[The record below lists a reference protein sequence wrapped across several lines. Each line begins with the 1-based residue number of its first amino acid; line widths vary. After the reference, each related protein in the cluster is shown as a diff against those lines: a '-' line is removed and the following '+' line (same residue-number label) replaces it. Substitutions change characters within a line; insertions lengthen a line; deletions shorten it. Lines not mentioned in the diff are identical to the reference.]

1 MSEALGILT
10 GFTEAA
16 VRVATP
22 LALAALGETV
32 AERSGVINLGIE
44 GSMLAGAL
52 ASAVVATGGGPVE
65 GLAAAVVAGLLLA
78 LVFAVVAIGAGG
90 DQIITGTAITL
101 LASGVTGTLYR
112 SVFGNAGV
120 PLTMPTLGPIRVPV
134 LADLPI
140 LGTALFNQPV
150 TTYFVYGLV
159 PLLWFLLYRTRWGLG
174 LRAAGESVDAARAQ
188 GVAVERSRVVAVA
201 IGGALAGLG
210 GGALVLAQ
218 VGTFAEQMTAG
229 RGFIAIAIVV
239 LGAWHPVRVA
249 GAALVFGAA
258 SALQFL
264 FQGSGYPVP
273 YQLFLMLP
281 YLLALAALAGRI
293 GRVRSPAE
301 LGRSSSRR

>member
-1 MSEALGILT
+1 VSEALGILT

-52 ASAVVATGGGPVE
+52 ASAIVATAGGPVE
-65 GLAAAVVAGLLLA
+65 GLVAAAGAGLLLA
-78 LVFAVVAIGAGG
+78 LLFAAVAVGARG
-90 DQIITGTAITL
+90 DQIITGTAVTL
-101 LASGVTGTLYR
+101 LATGVTGTVYR
-112 SVFGNAGV
+112 RVFGNAGV
-120 PLTMPTLGPIRVPV
+120 SLTMPTLGPIRVPL
-134 LADLPI
+134 LADVPVV
-140 LGTALFNQPV
+140 GAAFFDQPV
-150 TTYFVYGLV
+150 TTYLVYGLV
-159 PLLWFLLYRTRWGLG
+159 PLLWVLLYRTRWGLG
-174 LRAAGESVDAARAQ
+174 LRAAGESIEAARAQ
-188 GVAVERSRVVAVA
+188 GVAVERSRVVAVG

-249 GAALVFGAA
+249 VAALLFGAA

-264 FQGSGYPVP
+264 FQSLGVPVP

-293 GRVRSPAE
+293 GRVRSPAA
-301 LGRSSSRR
+301 LGK

>member
-1 MSEALGILT
+1 VSEVFGILA
-10 GFTEAA
+10 GFAEAA

-52 ASAVVATGGGPVE
+52 ASAIVATAGGPVE
-65 GLAAAVVAGLLLA
+65 GLAAAAVAGLLLA
-78 LVFAVVAIGAGG
+78 LVFAGVAIGARG

-101 LASGVTGTLYR
+101 LASGVTGTVYR
-112 SVFGNAGV
+112 RVFGNAGV
-120 PLTMPTLGPIRVPV
+120 SLTMPTLGPIRVPL
-134 LADLPI
+134 LADIPLV
-140 LGTALFNQPV
+140 GAAFFNQPV
-150 TTYFVYGLV
+150 TTYLVYGLV
-159 PLLWFLLYRTRWGLG
+159 PLLWWLLYRTRWGLG
-174 LRAAGESVDAARAQ
+174 LRAAGESVEAARAQ
-188 GVAVERSRVVAVA
+188 GVPIERARAVAVG
-201 IGGALAGLG
+201 IGGALAGVG

-249 GAALVFGAA
+249 AAALLFGAA

-264 FQGSGYPVP
+264 FQSLGLPVP

-281 YLLALAALAGRI
+281 YLLALAALAGRV
-293 GRVRSPAE
+293 GRVRSPAA
-301 LGRSSSRR
+301 LGK

>member
-1 MSEALGILT
+1 VSEVFGILA
-10 GFTEAA
+10 GFAEAA

-52 ASAVVATGGGPVE
+52 ASAIVATAGGPVE
-65 GLAAAVVAGLLLA
+65 GLAAAAAAGLLLA
-78 LVFAVVAIGAGG
+78 LVFAGVAIGARG

-101 LASGVTGTLYR
+101 LASGVTGTVYR
-112 SVFGNAGV
+112 RVFGNAGV
-120 PLTMPTLGPIRVPV
+120 SLTMPTLGPIRVPL
-134 LADLPI
+134 LADIPLF
-140 LGTALFNQPV
+140 GAAFFNQPV
-150 TTYFVYGLV
+150 TTYLVYGLV
-159 PLLWFLLYRTRWGLG
+159 PLLWWLLYRTRWGLG
-174 LRAAGESVDAARAQ
+174 LRAAGESVEAARAQ
-188 GVAVERSRVVAVA
+188 GVPIERARAVAVG
-201 IGGALAGLG
+201 IGGALAGVG

-249 GAALVFGAA
+249 AAALLFGAA

-264 FQGSGYPVP
+264 FQSLGLPVP

-281 YLLALAALAGRI
+281 YLLALAALAGRV
-293 GRVRSPAE
+293 GRVRSPAA
-301 LGRSSSRR
+301 LGK